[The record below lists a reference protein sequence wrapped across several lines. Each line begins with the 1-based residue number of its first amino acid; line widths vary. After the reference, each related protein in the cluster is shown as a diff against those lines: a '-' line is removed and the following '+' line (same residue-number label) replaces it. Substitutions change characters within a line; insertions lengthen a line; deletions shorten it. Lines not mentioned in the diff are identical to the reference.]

1 MSGPLKDLIVID
13 ASQVMSGCIASL
25 LLNDHGADVVKI
37 EPNGGTYFAH
47 QLIRKG
53 WDRGKKSIELD
64 LNNAGDL
71 AKIKTLAATADIFM
85 HSLEE
90 PEAVKLG
97 LDANSLNKENPGLI
111 ICALTAYGQDT
122 PFADRPYGES
132 LVAARFGGMLEKS
145 SPYRDGPLYMGH
157 PALHYGQAFLA
168 VIDILTALRAR
179 HQNGVG
185 QGVEASLFDA
195 FLAQSPMNWWWQEDG
210 ISYIKRPAKASNKG
224 TSFGHTRLVT
234 GLFECANK
242 EYIQIHTG
250 GIGGFKRT
258 MTILGFGDRIQ
269 TIDGPEMGI
278 PLNDDEYQVAR
289 VEIYDALKNKPRAE
303 WLKLFHADDIA
314 ALPVLRPAEVLLDEQ
329 VEFVKQRIELK
340 DDDFGTIHQAAP
352 AIRFRRA
359 GTSTVAPAPKVGA
372 NNDELDSLLARPKKT
387 LQPTTGKKIT
397 HPLEGIRILDFSS
410 FFACGYAGRMM
421 SDLGADVI
429 KVETPAGDQMRPLPD
444 PFEGCQRGKRGIVV
458 NLKTPEGLEIIKK
471 LVATADVVMHN
482 MRPGKADK
490 LGIGYEALSALNPN
504 LIYAY
509 LPGYGSTGPKSK
521 LKSFAP
527 LVSGFCG
534 LLYEGAGKGNAP
546 IPSVYGNEDYNNGFL
561 GTVGVLMAL
570 ENRAKTG
577 KGDYLECPQVHSSL
591 FTSSEH
597 FLDSDR
603 KTVYG
608 LQMDENQMGFNAL
621 DRLYQTTDGWICISC
636 GSNDRFAALGQAIG
650 QPDLIND
657 PRFASPRD
665 RSANDKA
672 LAEILQPFFAALG
685 KEEAFTR
692 LDNAGAA
699 IEIAAED
706 HWLPGF
712 IKDEKWAEDT
722 NRVFNQPT
730 SMHGHIREIGIFTR
744 LFGTPGMRKG
754 TAPKLGE
761 HTCEVL
767 QELGYSDEQISGF
780 IAGRQV
786 IAAK

>member
-13 ASQVMSGCIASL
+13 ASQVMPGCIASL

-37 EPNGGTYFAH
+37 EPTGGTYFAH
-47 QLIRKG
+47 ELIRKG
-53 WDRGKKSIELD
+53 WDRGKKSVELD
-64 LNNAGDL
+64 FDNADHL
-71 AKIKTLAATADIFM
+71 TKIKTLAATADIFI
-85 HSLEE
+85 HSLEQ

-97 LDANSLNKENPGLI
+97 LDADSLNKENPGLI

-122 PFADRPYGES
+122 PYADRPYGES
-132 LVAARFGGMLEKS
+132 LVAARFGGMLEKN
-145 SPYRDGPLYMGH
+145 SPYREGPLYMGH
-157 PALHYGQAFLA
+157 PALHYGQGFLA

-179 HQNGVG
+179 HQNGEG

-210 ISYIKRPAKASNKG
+210 ISYIKRPAKANNKG

-258 MTILGFGDRIQ
+258 MTILGFGDRIR

-278 PLNDDEYQVAR
+278 PLSDDEYQVAR
-289 VEIYDALKNKPRAE
+289 VEIYEAMKDKTRAE

-329 VEFVKQRIELK
+329 VEFVGQRIEIK
-340 DDDFGTIHQAAP
+340 DDDYGTIHQAAP
-352 AIRFRRA
+352 AIRFRQA
-359 GTSTVAPAPKVGA
+359 GAVTVTPAPKVGK
-372 NNDELDSLLARPKKT
+372 NNSELDSLLARPKKT
-387 LQPTTGKKIT
+387 APLPTTGKKVT
-397 HPLEGIRILDFSS
+397 HPLDGIRILDFSS

-429 KVETPAGDQMRPLPD
+429 KIETPAGDQMRPLPD
-444 PFEGCQRGKRGIVV
+444 PFVGCQRGKRGIVV

-482 MRPGKADK
+482 MRPGKAEK
-490 LGIGYEALSALNPN
+490 LGIGYDALSAIKPD

-597 FLDSDR
+597 FLDSNR
-603 KTVYG
+603 ETVYG
-608 LQMDENQMGFNAL
+608 LRMDKDQMGFNAL
-621 DRLYQTTDGWICISC
+621 DRLYQTKDGWICISC
-636 GSNDRFAALGQAIG
+636 CANDRFAALCQAIA
-650 QPDLIND
+650 QPELVND
-657 PRFASPRD
+657 PRFDTPRN
-665 RSANDKA
+665 RSANSDA
-672 LAEILQPFFAALG
+672 LAEILQPFFAGLSKA
-685 KEEAFTR
+685 EAFSR

-699 IEIAAED
+699 IEIAAD
-706 HWLPGF
+706 NHWLPSF

-722 NRVFNQPT
+722 NRVFDQPT
-730 SMHGHIREIGIFTR
+730 SIHGHIREIGLFTR
-744 LFGTPGMRKG
+744 LSKTPGARKG

-767 QELGYSDEQISGF
+767 RELGYSEE
-780 IAGRQV
+780 
-786 IAAK
+786 